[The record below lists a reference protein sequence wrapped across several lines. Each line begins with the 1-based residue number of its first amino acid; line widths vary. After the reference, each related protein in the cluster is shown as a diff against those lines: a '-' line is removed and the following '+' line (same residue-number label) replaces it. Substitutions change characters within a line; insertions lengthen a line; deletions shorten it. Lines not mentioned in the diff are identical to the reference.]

1 MVPECLMALIN
12 EIFYFSE
19 SLNFLLIVQKVNCF
33 LRESFIGSDE
43 MLLVFLSFENE
54 N

>member
-1 MVPECLMALIN
+1 MALIN
-12 EIFYFSE
+12 EIFNFSE
-19 SLNFLLIVQKVNCF
+19 SLNFPLCILKKVNCF